1 MIDFKKLVKI
11 KWKEIREKTII
22 SYPEI
27 EDLCYRSYPN
37 HKKGCPN
44 IDKCYHLNIPNFEI
58 ISEYGKYNHFYLIYA
73 KFDFKQYKKLRKK
86 EHSNW
91 SEKQVKCVL
100 YWQKS
105 VKKLLSEFINLLI
118 LTKQNNY
125 ILGCGSGLNIN
136 FQKRVGSMENSNIN
150 VFSTCKLNNIKLE
163 INPENVIYL
172 VCLLC
177 TKKPI
182 TFKKQKQLTL

>member
-11 KWKEIREKTII
+11 KWKEIEEKTII

-27 EDLCYRSYPN
+27 EDLCHRSYSN

-73 KFDFKQYKKLRKK
+73 KFDFKQYKDLRKK

-91 SEKQVKCVL
+91 SEKQIKCVL

-105 VKKLLSEFINLLI
+105 VKKILSEFINQQDLS
-118 LTKQNNY
+118 NHGY
-125 ILGCGSGLNIN
+125 ILGCGTGLKIKN
-136 FQKRVGSMENSNIN
+136 QDRVGSMENSCIN
-150 VFSTCKLNNIKLE
+150 VFSTCKLNGIKLE
-163 INPENVIYL
+163 INPKNNIYL

-177 TKKPI
+177 SKKI
-182 TFKKQKQLTL
+182 IKFKVQRQLL